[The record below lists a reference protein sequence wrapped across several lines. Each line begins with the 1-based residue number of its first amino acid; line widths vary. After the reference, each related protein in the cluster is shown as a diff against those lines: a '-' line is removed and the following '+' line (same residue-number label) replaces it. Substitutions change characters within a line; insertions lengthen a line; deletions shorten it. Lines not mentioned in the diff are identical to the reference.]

1 MLLRRDDGHEIDT
14 DQARLDVAQV
24 HRWLSTESYWALG
37 RSRQTVET
45 SVANSICYGIYGPP
59 GEGPDGAGRQVGFAR
74 AVTDQATYAWICD
87 VFIDGK
93 ARGLGLGTWLSRSIV
108 AHLREKGVSRLV
120 LATRDAH
127 EVYRR
132 AGFDNLAV
140 PSRWLEIDLRP
151 TRGLADPQ
159 PESES

>member
-1 MLLRRDDGHEIDT
+1 M
-14 DQARLDVAQV
+14 
-24 HRWLSTESYWALG
+24 
-37 RSRQTVET
+37 
-45 SVANSICYGIYGPP
+45 
-59 GEGPDGAGRQVGFAR
+59 
-74 AVTDQATYAWICD
+74 TDQATHAWICD

-108 AHLREKGVSRLV
+108 AHLREKGVPRIV

-132 AGFDNLAV
+132 AGVDDLAV

-151 TRGLADPQ
+151 TLGLADPQ